1 MNKDIEIITV
11 KALSDNYIWLLRNHS
26 KNLTTVID
34 PAEAEPVEK
43 ILLKN
48 NWELNQII
56 NTHHHYDHTKGNL
69 KLQEKYNAV
78 LIAPKLEQDK
88 IKNISHSV
96 EDGDIFDI
104 AGLPAKILHTPGHTL
119 GHVIYYLYN
128 EKILFAGD
136 TLFSLGC
143 GRVFE
148 GSMQD
153 MYLSLEKI
161 KNLDPKT
168 TIYCGHEYTESNLNF
183 ALQIDPRNNDLL
195 KFADKI
201 LKQKS
206 KGVPTI
212 PTILKDEIN
221 CNPFLRT
228 DNPEFAKNIG
238 HSKMS
243 AQEIFK
249 MLREMKDTF

>member
-1 MNKDIEIITV
+1 MNKDIEIITI

-26 KNLTTVID
+26 KKLTAVID

-48 NWELNQII
+48 NWWLNQII
-56 NTHHHYDHTKGNL
+56 NTHHHYDHTNGNL
-69 KLQEKYNAV
+69 KLMEKYNAE
-78 LIAPKLEQDK
+78 LIAPKLEQEK
-88 IKNISHSV
+88 IQNISHLV
-96 EDGDIFDI
+96 QEGDIIDI

-119 GHVIYYLYN
+119 GHIIYYLHN
-128 EKILFAGD
+128 ERILFAGD
-136 TLFSLGC
+136 TIFSLGC

-148 GSMQD
+148 GTMQD

-161 KNLDPKT
+161 KKLDPKT

-183 ALQIDPRNNDLL
+183 ALEVDPHNNELL
-195 KFADKI
+195 NFADRI
-201 LKQKS
+201 LTQKLKS
-206 KGVPTI
+206 MPTI

-221 CNPFLRT
+221 CNPFLRS
-228 DNPEFAKNIG
+228 DNPEIAKNIG
-238 HSKMS
+238 HRKMS

-249 MLREMKDTF
+249 FLREMKDNF